1 METTQP
7 LERTVILAHK
17 NGLHLTPITKLVK
30 QTSDFNCDVTL
41 SFDGKTASAK
51 SAVELMLLGAT
62 EGAEL
67 VVRASGADDAE
78 AAILCVTTILEIPP
92 EGA

>member
-7 LERTVILAHK
+7 LERRVILAHK

-41 SFDGKTASAK
+41 SFDGKTASVK

-78 AAILCVTTILEIPP
+78 SAIVCVAAILEIPP